1 MFKKMGPRLRD
12 CVIVAVSRRRRELT
26 KPRLTFLII
35 LVQDDD
41 DDDNEAEVPSRPG
54 GVLEEVDLGG
64 CKDGVGVSL
73 AEELFEAAARQV
85 DENQG
90 RESDL
95 L

>member
-1 MFKKMGPRLRD
+1 MQQRFHATWIHLFDHPSH
-12 CVIVAVSRRRRELT
+12 I
-26 KPRLTFLII
+26 
-35 LVQDDD
+35 QDDD
-41 DDDNEAEVPSRPG
+41 NRDEEAEVPNRP

-64 CKDGVGVSL
+64 CKDGIGVSL

-90 RESDL
+90 CESDL

>member
-1 MFKKMGPRLRD
+1 MQLRTHHFDHPGPALY
-12 CVIVAVSRRRRELT
+12 I
-26 KPRLTFLII
+26 
-35 LVQDDD
+35 QDDND
-41 DDDNEAEVPSRPG
+41 QDKEAEVPNSP

-90 RESDL
+90 CEL
-95 L
+95 LYLLWQSLFLKEK